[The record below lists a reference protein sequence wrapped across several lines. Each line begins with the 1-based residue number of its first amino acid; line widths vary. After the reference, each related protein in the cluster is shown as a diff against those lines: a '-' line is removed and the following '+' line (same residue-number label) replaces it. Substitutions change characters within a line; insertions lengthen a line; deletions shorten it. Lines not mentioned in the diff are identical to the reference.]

1 MTRTQNVDLVRSIYA
16 DWERGDFTRVDWAD
30 SQIEFMGVG
39 FLDSGRW
46 IGPESGR
53 QAFEGFRSTWEGY
66 RVVVDEFRELD
77 DDRILVLA
85 RRTGRGKMSGLE
97 LAQMRTEWAT
107 LFHVRAGKVT
117 RVVVYAERDHA
128 FADLGLQE

>member
-1 MTRTQNVDLVRSIYA
+1 VGVD
-16 DWERGDFTRVDWAD
+16 
-30 SQIEFMGVG
+30 
-39 FLDSGRW
+39 FLESGRW

-97 LAQMRTEWAT
+97 LAEMRTEWAT
-107 LFHVRAGKVT
+107 LFHVRAGK
-117 RVVVYAERDHA
+117 
-128 FADLGLQE
+128 

>member
-1 MTRTQNVDLVRSIYA
+1 
-16 DWERGDFTRVDWAD
+16 
-30 SQIEFMGVG
+30 MGVD
-39 FLDSGRW
+39 FLESGRW